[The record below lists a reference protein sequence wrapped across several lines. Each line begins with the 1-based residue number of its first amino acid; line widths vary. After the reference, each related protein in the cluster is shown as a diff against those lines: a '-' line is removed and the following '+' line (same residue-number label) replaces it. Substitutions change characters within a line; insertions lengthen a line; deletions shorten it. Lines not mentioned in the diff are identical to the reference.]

1 MFIHFPQ
8 SRVKEIVNKD
18 ILKNDLEDTRNELH
32 NKVRDFQDM
41 QFQDEWKGFDL
52 KALDKDEM
60 SAIRHGQKDI

>member
-1 MFIHFPQ
+1 MD
-8 SRVKEIVNKD
+8 V
-18 ILKNDLEDTRNELH
+18 LKNDLEDTRNELH